1 MGTTYYTS
9 TPITTATTT
18 LIKTGQGVFGGI
30 EVFGGTTGTIT
41 VYDNTAASGKKLA
54 DFDTTN
60 AISPTYMQQ
69 AGFSRGLTVVTSA
82 ATKIN
87 VLWK

>member
-1 MGTTYYTS
+1 MGNTIFNS

-18 LIKTGQGVFGGI
+18 LIKTGQGIFGGI
-30 EVFGGTTGTIT
+30 EVFGGLTGTIT
-41 VYDNTAASGKKLA
+41 VYDGVTATGTKLA
-54 DFDTTN
+54 DFDTTV
-60 AISPTYMQQ
+60 AISPTYIQNS
-69 AGFSRGLTVVTSA
+69 GFKVGLTVVTSA